1 MTTLTKF
8 SVEMS
13 QALLVPL
20 GEVKSVAK
28 RQREAGLILSPTD
41 RARQQHTTALDG
53 ARLLVGLM
61 VTRIEGA
68 ATSAAAVTAD
78 IERLSRLQHGAQL
91 YFDVDFILPADFTG
105 AVAEIL
111 AALAD
116 PARRDRAQEW
126 IRRIGLARGAGR
138 MAGWIEVRAPE
149 AGEREDF
156 DYAASPEDLVAIIDA
171 APVVR
176 RIEVRVAS
184 LLQLAGLI
192 G

>member
-20 GEVKSVAK
+20 SEVKSVAK
-28 RQREAGLILSPTD
+28 QQREAGLILSPTD

-53 ARLLVGLM
+53 ARLLVGVM
-61 VTRIEGA
+61 VMRIEGA

-91 YFDVDFILPADFTG
+91 YFDVDLILPGDFTG

-184 LLQLAGLI
+184 LHQLAGLI